1 MESKRKLSV
10 SFPGDIYFLKL
21 DSSEQ
26 ILSKVGRNKISFIYD
41 DIGKYTYERYFF
53 KQPNLDLSLKSNFN
67 CSPLTPEEDLNS
79 YNNTATSH
87 GNRINNIIRNLNL
100 YSLHMAEFA
109 RASNNYIS
117 FLQSLPDLCIGPSNR
132 DEYDSM
138 DIAMKNTNTIIG
150 RGVEKFEDNFGNLI
164 NNYVPLLEQLTRTS
178 NNIDQQSR
186 DFRPVINTI
195 NQIERVLSNYD
206 EIEIWG
212 LSDQIIAFSNLL
224 DEKLSIANS
233 SLERAIDQ
241 IQTNVETESNRFV
254 QSLGSAKRAYEHWA
268 NVDGL
273 VGFTQFIEIAN
284 KVDKELIPE
293 FNAFL
298 EKVIDTPRIREAVS
312 NAQDA
317 INEIGTMLSSFPT
330 FQPLPQPSSNFPYI
344 WDSSTNVSRKFSNSE
359 TIEMVKNACN
369 LYYNKFGKKLYVD
382 ALSYEHG
389 GKISPHKSHKTGND
403 ADVDPVEVGNYGT
416 STYNESLALEAAK
429 LFISTNAKLIFHADP
444 NVVSNANTWAENN
457 NFSGRLKV
465 QEDHTNHFHLRW
477 KLEDSPP

>member
-10 SFPGDIYFLKL
+10 SFPQDTYFLGL

-26 ILSKVGRNKISFIYD
+26 ILSKLGRKKISFIYE

-53 KQPNLDLSLKSNFN
+53 QQPILDLPFRSNFN
-67 CSPLTPEEDLNS
+67 CSPPTPVEELNS
-79 YNNTATSH
+79 YNNEATRH
-87 GNRINNIIRNLNL
+87 GNKINNIIRNLNL

-109 RASNNYIS
+109 LALNDYRD
-117 FLQSLPDLCIGPSNR
+117 FLRSLPEEFCIGPSNR
-132 DEYDSM
+132 AEYDSM
-138 DIAMKNTNTIIG
+138 DMSIRNTITIINTG
-150 RGVEKFEDNFGNLI
+150 INKFEDNFGNLI
-164 NNYVPLLEQLTRTS
+164 NNYVPLLEDLTRNS
-178 NNIDQQSR
+178 NNIDQRSR

-195 NQIERVLSNYD
+195 NRIDRVMSNYD

-224 DEKLSIANS
+224 DEKLSLANS

-254 QSLGSAKRAYEHWA
+254 QSLGSAKQAYEHWN

-273 VGFTQFIEIAN
+273 VGVTRFIEVFK
-284 KVDKELIPE
+284 KVNEELIPE

-317 INEIGTMLSSFPT
+317 INEIGTMANSFPT
-330 FQPLPQPSSNFPYI
+330 FQPLPNPSSNFPYI
-344 WDSSTNVSRKFSNSE
+344 WDSSTNASRKFGTNE
-359 TIEMVKNACN
+359 TIEMVQNACIQ
-369 LYYNKFGKKLYVD
+369 YYNKYSKKLVVD

-389 GKISPHKSHKTGND
+389 GKIPPHDSHTTGND
-403 ADVDPVEVGNYGT
+403 ADVDPVEVGNYGQ
-416 STYNESLALEAAK
+416 SNYKYDLALEAAK
-429 LFISTNAKLIFHADP
+429 LFLSTNAKLIFHADQ
-444 NVVSNANTWAENN
+444 NVVENANSWAQANN
-457 NFSGRLKV
+457 IPGRLQVEAK
-465 QEDHTNHFHLRW
+465 HTNHFHLRW
-477 KLEDSPP
+477 RHP